1 MLFQILSIP
10 KYHLPGALFESTWTA
25 WIMNRRDAVFVAVVD
40 NEMVV
45 PNFSDIVSLV
55 IYTKSLL
62 FLRLLQL
69 VLF

>member
-1 MLFQILSIP
+1 MLFQILSMP
-10 KYHLPGALFESTWTA
+10 KYHLPGALFQSTWTA
-25 WIMNRRDAVFVAVVD
+25 WIMNRLEVFVVVVD

-45 PNFSDIVSLV
+45 SDFSDIVSLV

>member
-1 MLFQILSIP
+1 
-10 KYHLPGALFESTWTA
+10 
-25 WIMNRRDAVFVAVVD
+25 MNRRDAVFVAVVD